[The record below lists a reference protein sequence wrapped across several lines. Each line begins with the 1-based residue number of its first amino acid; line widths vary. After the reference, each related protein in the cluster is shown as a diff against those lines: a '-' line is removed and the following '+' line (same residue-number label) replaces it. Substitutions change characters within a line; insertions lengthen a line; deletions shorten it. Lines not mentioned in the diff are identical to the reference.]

1 MEKIKLSDFEFA
13 TLGTGKVGYIRK
25 MNSNILNQLYPNLS
39 EIAQG
44 LGGKFGIDVW
54 TLFAADGQPIL
65 LADERSTAMEAA
77 GSNNIM
83 PVALN

>member
-39 EIAQG
+39 EIAP
-44 LGGKFGIDVW
+44 GIDVW

>member
-1 MEKIKLSDFEFA
+1 MEKIKLSVFEFA

-39 EIAQG
+39 EIAP
-44 LGGKFGIDVW
+44 GIDVW

>member
-39 EIAQG
+39 QIAP
-44 LGGKFGIDVW
+44 GIDVW

>member
-25 MNSNILNQLYPNLS
+25 MNSNMLNQLYPNLS
-39 EIAQG
+39 EIAP
-44 LGGKFGIDVW
+44 GIDVW

>member
-39 EIAQG
+39 EIAP
-44 LGGKFGIDVW
+44 GIDVW

-77 GSNNIM
+77 GTNNIM

>member
-39 EIAQG
+39 EIAP
-44 LGGKFGIDVW
+44 GIDVW

-65 LADERSTAMEAA
+65 LAHERSAAMEAA